1 MKKIGV
7 QLFGL
12 KKEMEED
19 VYQTLHKIKD
29 IGFDA
34 VETAV
39 IFDDRSGKVK
49 KRAEEIAEMMGQPLP
64 KSVWMQED
72 ATKYMDYAVS
82 IGLQIT
88 SCQVFFA
95 DAYDGMAE
103 EIKPTLLDFANKYGI
118 KEYVFSYMAST
129 REQCDDQKNN
139 LNTAIVYLE
148 ENGIH
153 LAYHNHELELQN
165 YVGEQTVLDYLLS
178 IADERLKIQFDI
190 GWGYF
195 ANYKVEDFMEK
206 YHDRISSLHLKD
218 FIPGANIGNRQE
230 AFVAIGMGNVPIAYA
245 LEHAEQCPLIES
257 GIIIDQDDSLGSML
271 EDIEIGFNYTRAI
284 LDR

>member
-12 KKEMEED
+12 KKEMGED
-19 VYQTLHKIKD
+19 VYQTLRKIKD
-29 IGFDA
+29 IGFNA
-34 VETAV
+34 VETAI
-39 IFDDRSGKVK
+39 IFNDRSGKLK
-49 KRAEEIAEMMGQPLP
+49 KRAEEIAEIFGQPLP
-64 KSVWMQED
+64 KSVWRQAD

-88 SCQVFFA
+88 SCHVFFA
-95 DAYDGMAE
+95 DAYDGITE
-103 EIKPTLLDFANKYGI
+103 EIKPALLDFANKYGI

-129 REQCDDQKNN
+129 RVQCDAQKNN

-148 ENGIH
+148 ENSVH

-165 YVGEQTVLDYLLS
+165 YVGENTVLDYLIS

-190 GWGYF
+190 GWGHF
-195 ANYKVEDFMEK
+195 ANYKVEDFIEK
-206 YHDRISSLHLKD
+206 YHERISSLHLKD
-218 FIPGANIGNRQE
+218 LIPGANNGNRQE
-230 AFVAIGMGNVPIAYA
+230 VFVAVGTGNVPIEYA
-245 LEHAEQCPLIES
+245 LEHADECPLIES
-257 GIIIDQDDSLGSML
+257 GIIIDQDDSLGNML
-271 EDIEIGFNYTRAI
+271 EDIEIGFNYARAI